1 MASMNNGHVAANG
14 IEQQQQQQKLKQAQ
28 QSEALATSNGA
39 AVTLI
44 ANNYV
49 LAGVRNDN
57 EMQMLAEYAVD
68 YAHSIG
74 LVGRSSDEKYKYTN
88 EMAVS
93 LPLALLPSP
102 FPRELYEQAIDVQQ
116 SLNELYFRVAC
127 DHEFLMEAFEQ
138 VIKADPF
145 HAKLIAVEKR
155 IQKEGIKQP
164 LMLALQRA
172 DYLSHWDEAA
182 QKMELKQVEV
192 NAGQIGGPGVAT
204 GVCKLHR
211 KMLEK
216 VEIVHGKKLPML
228 AKAVVP
234 ENRTRDQMAMTVYQ
248 AWKMFGDPNAMFL
261 IVDQPDLFPVCH
273 FEQLQF
279 LMFAVEKLA
288 KQDGNYVLIKQL
300 SFIELRG
307 RLTLDEAGDH
317 SLNLDGTKRIALVH
331 FGYGYLPEHYPEN
344 DLDLRIMMER
354 STAIMSPNLRLQL
367 AGMKKIQQALSK
379 PGVLE
384 RFFPDDPQ
392 QVAKIRV
399 TFAELWGLGEH
410 DAITEAVVQDAM
422 KNNKEY
428 VMKSQMDGG
437 HGIYF
442 DDDITNMLN
451 TLTKEERGAFILMK
465 KIKPVV
471 AKNFFVR
478 PFEPPRQEDVN
489 SELGIFGSLIGDQ
502 TTRQVLVNT
511 VNGYIVRTKAASR
524 NMGGI
529 CSGGGVTDSAMLF
542 PSSEFH

>member
-1 MASMNNGHVAANG
+1 MASMNNGHVV
-14 IEQQQQQQKLKQAQ
+14 QQQQKLKQAPQ
-28 QSEALATSNGA
+28 QSEALAKSNGA
-39 AVTLI
+39 AATII

-49 LAGVRNDN
+49 LAEVRNDD

-74 LVGRSSDEKYKYTN
+74 LVSRSSEEKYKNTN
-88 EMAVS
+88 EMSVVP
-93 LPLALLPSP
+93 PLALLPSP

-116 SLNELYFRVAC
+116 SLNELYFRVSC
-127 DHEFLMEAFEQ
+127 DHEFLMEAYKE
-138 VIKADPF
+138 VIKGDPF
-145 HAKLIAVEKR
+145 HAKLIEVEKR

-164 LMLALQRA
+164 LMLGLQRA
-172 DYLSHWDEAA
+172 DYLSHWDEVA

-192 NAGQIGGPGVAT
+192 NPGQIGGPGSAT
-204 GVCKLHR
+204 AVSKLHR

-234 ENRTRDQMAMTVYQ
+234 ENRPRDELAMTMYQ
-248 AWKMFGDPNAMFL
+248 AWKMFGDPNAMLLYVF
-261 IVDQPDLFPVCH
+261 QPDMFPVAY

-288 KQDGNYVLIKQL
+288 KQDGNYVLVKRL

-307 RLTLDEAGDH
+307 RLNLDEAGDH
-317 SLNLDGTKRIALVH
+317 SLYLDGTKRIALVH
-331 FGYGYLPEHYPEN
+331 MAYGYLPEHFHEN

-354 STAIMSPNLRLQL
+354 STAIMSPTLRLQL
-367 AGMKKIQQALSK
+367 AGTKKIQQVLSK

-384 RFFPDDPQ
+384 RFFPNEPQ
-392 QVAKIRV
+392 QVAKIRA
-399 TFAELWGLGEH
+399 TFTELWGLGET
-410 DAITEAVVQDAM
+410 DAITEAVVQNAM
-422 KNNKEY
+422 KNNKDY

-437 HGIYF
+437 HGVYF
-442 DDDITNMLN
+442 DDDITKMLQK
-451 TLTKEERGAFILMK
+451 LTKEERGAFILMK

-478 PFEPPRQEDVN
+478 PFEPPHQEDVN
-489 SELGIFGSLIGDQ
+489 SELGIYGSLIGDQ

-511 VNGYIVRTKAASR
+511 VNGHIVRSKPVSQ

-529 CSGGGVTDSAMLF
+529 CAGGGVFDSVLLF